1 MKIEIPSKSLQHMD
15 LAKPKEDAEKLKI
28 CNNPKQPAITKE
40 TQVSK
45 KLVKYIL
52 KKYNIY

>member
-28 CNNPKQPAITKE
+28 CNNRIQLETKE
-40 TQVSK
+40 SRVSK
-45 KLVKYIL
+45 NLVQAGL
-52 KKYNIY
+52 D